1 MDKVENVTCRFCI
14 WRGGGFSSK
23 DLSSKEG
30 AKEDG
35 GGSNAHRVSKACEQ
49 RYWTGTGTAGTET
62 L

>member
-1 MDKVENVTCRFCI
+1 MENVTCRFCI

-23 DLSSKEG
+23 DLSFKEG

-35 GGSNAHRVSKACEQ
+35 GGGNAHRVSKACEQ
-49 RYWTGTGTAGTET
+49 RYWTGTAGTET